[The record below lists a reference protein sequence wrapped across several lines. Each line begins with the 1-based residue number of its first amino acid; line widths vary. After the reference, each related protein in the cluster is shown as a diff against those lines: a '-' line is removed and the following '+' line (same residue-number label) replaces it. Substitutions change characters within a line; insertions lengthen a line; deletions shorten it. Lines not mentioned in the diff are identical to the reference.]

1 MPMYSMKPISA
12 AGGIQVELPTCM
24 YSLLNVH
31 ASSELVPEE
40 KAIPALEALEARQ
53 EEILKRLYELKA
65 AVEGISKMVQT
76 PDADLDVTDIADVAC
91 SASEST
97 AVTHLDELLGKHYGV
112 LRDVVISANPCKPPL
127 SLFVLHRLLCRQYN
141 VLSSIHVHSSV
152 SSVPAHLLKCF
163 VEQTKRYS
171 RQEYQLGITLIWKD
185 VSKPQMKFS
194 VQSMCPI
201 EGEGNIAR
209 FLFSLLGQ
217 KYNALTSTLIDSW
230 VDVAV
235 FQLMEGSSKD
245 KYSVLRLLN
254 TALGKTSWLVG
265 DDFTVADI
273 VTWCAVREMGNANA
287 VPVNVLKWMNACENL
302 APFSEVLQLLGA

>member
-1 MPMYSMKPISA
+1 MYK
-12 AGGIQVELPTCM
+12 LP
-24 YSLLNVH
+24 NVH
-31 ASSELVPEE
+31 ANSEAVPDEN
-40 KAIPALEALEARQ
+40 AVPVLEALEARQ
-53 EEILKRLYELKA
+53 EEILKRLYELMA

-76 PDADLDVTDIADVAC
+76 PDADLDVTDIADVDC
-91 SASEST
+91 SASDST

-127 SLFVLHRLLCRQYN
+127 SLFVLHRLLCRQYK

-163 VEQTKRYS
+163 MEQTRSYS

-194 VQSMCPI
+194 VQNMCPI

-217 KYNALTSTLIDSW
+217 RFNALTSTLIDSW
-230 VDVAV
+230 IDVAV
-235 FQLMEGSSKD
+235 FQLMEGSNKEKS
-245 KYSVLRLLN
+245 SVLRLLN
-254 TALGKTSWLVG
+254 NALGKTSWLVG
-265 DDFTVADI
+265 NEFTVADI
-273 VTWCAVREMGNANA
+273 VTWCAVREMGKAIA
-287 VPVNVLKWMNACENL
+287 VPDNVLKWMNACENL